1 MLRINFAGLHPT
13 CVRAVYSLCT
23 LCVRAVHALCYQFSD
38 LITIFVTHIAL
49 TATIGYTGTIPP
61 AFEVRSCM
69 PRWSNLPV
77 KA

>member
-1 MLRINFAGLHPT
+1 MLRINFAGLHPI

-23 LCVRAVHALCYQFSD
+23 LCVRAVRGLCYQIFN
-38 LITIFVTHIAL
+38 LIGAFVTHIAL
-49 TATIGYTGTIPP
+49 TATIGYTGAIPP